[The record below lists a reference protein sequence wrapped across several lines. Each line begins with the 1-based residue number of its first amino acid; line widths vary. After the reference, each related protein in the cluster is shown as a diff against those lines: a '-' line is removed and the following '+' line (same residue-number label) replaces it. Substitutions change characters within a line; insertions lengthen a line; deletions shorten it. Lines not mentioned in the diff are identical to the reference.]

1 MKKLLAMS
9 TLAGLLSIAGIAE
22 ASAWTRYGT
31 FYGPR
36 GVSTVR
42 VSGGCGYGYCSR
54 TAVRTGPYGNTYVRR
69 TTVSRW

>member
-9 TLAGLLSIAGIAE
+9 TLAGLLSLATIAE

-31 FYGPR
+31 YYGPR
-36 GVSTVR
+36 GVSTVH
-42 VSGGCGYGYCSR
+42 VSGGCGYRYCSR
-54 TAVRTGPYGNTYVRR
+54 TAVRTGPYGNTYVRQ

>member
-1 MKKLLAMS
+1 MKKLLVMS
-9 TLAGLLSIAGIAE
+9 SLAGLLSIATVAE

-31 FYGPR
+31 YYGPH

-42 VSGGCGYGYCSR
+42 VSGGCGYRTCSR
-54 TAVRTGPYGNTYVRR
+54 IAVRTGPAGNTYVRR